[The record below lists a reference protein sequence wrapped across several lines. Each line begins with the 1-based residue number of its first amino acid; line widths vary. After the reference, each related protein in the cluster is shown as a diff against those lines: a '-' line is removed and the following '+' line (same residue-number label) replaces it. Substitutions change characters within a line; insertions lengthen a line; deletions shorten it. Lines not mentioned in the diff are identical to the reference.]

1 MTANKTD
8 IHADQWLTRKE
19 AAAYLTSIGCP
30 IAAGTLENLA
40 CNNNAG
46 GGPSYRRTGWR
57 TVRYHTRDLEKWAWA
72 RVIQVE

>member
-1 MTANKTD
+1 M
-8 IHADQWLTRKE
+8 DQNENEWLTRKE
-19 AAAYLTSIGCP
+19 AAKYLTGLGYP

-57 TVRYHTRDLEKWAWA
+57 TVRYHTRDLEKWAGA
-72 RVIQVE
+72 RVIKVE